1 MAKAFLKLV
10 DKLFSRNPKLKK
22 IFNRDKMKV
31 SYSWMRNIGSRKSQ
45 DTIEKDLTQTRRRK
59 SENAT
64 VQETLNVLL
73 MDIVWPR
80 IRYIRVKSHR
90 PAELR
95 FKRINWPQRAWV
107 KEEVR
112 PSKILLLQPKFENS
126 TEISKGIW
134 RIKDQGGTFDVKWS
148 VVEQASSYNPSSKR
162 CHFSAGPG

>member
-1 MAKAFLKLV
+1 MPQKEAYSRTSSNIRKRKPRSNAGNDREMLFGSSKSVSTNVAKAFLKLV

-45 DTIEKDLTQTRRRK
+45 DTIEKYLTQTRRRK

-95 FKRINWPQRAWV
+95 FKRINWPQRA
-107 KEEVR
+107 
-112 PSKILLLQPKFENS
+112 
-126 TEISKGIW
+126 
-134 RIKDQGGTFDVKWS
+134 
-148 VVEQASSYNPSSKR
+148 
-162 CHFSAGPG
+162 